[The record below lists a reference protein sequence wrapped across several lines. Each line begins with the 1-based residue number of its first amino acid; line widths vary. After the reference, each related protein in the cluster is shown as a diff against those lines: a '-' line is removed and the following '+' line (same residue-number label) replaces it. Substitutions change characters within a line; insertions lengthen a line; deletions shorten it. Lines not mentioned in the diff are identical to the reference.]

1 MHTDGST
8 AILVALLIVVI
19 AAFAYM
25 SCRRSHAPW
34 MYGGAAPSYMS
45 YMDNKS
51 TLSGDSAVH
60 HPAAMGMKQQADASS
75 ESAVSAAADLG
86 VIVPASKSGFTGA
99 SKTAFRGQTP
109 EALGYEK
116 DYDAEIAAWNST
128 DVGIMYKGQYEGCD
142 SQHQDTQ
149 PPIDYVAMITGQ
161 VADRRTVENQLKW
174 GAEMAPWAGTAT
186 IVGDSFEPMNY
197 VTRSGLGSFNVMAVK
212 QDDDRL
218 LVTEFSDKNDGF
230 YNTNTFQFNGCQM

>member
-34 MYGGAAPSYMS
+34 MFGGAPACQIS
-45 YMDNKS
+45 YMDCKES
-51 TLSGDSAVH
+51 LMDGSKK
-60 HPAAMGMKQQADASS
+60 HPAAMSVQKQASD
-75 ESAVSAAADLG
+75 ESAMSAAADLG

-109 EALGYEK
+109 EALGFEK

-128 DVGIMYKGQYEGCD
+128 DVGIQYKGQYDGCD
-142 SQHQDTQ
+142 SQHQDTE
-149 PPIDYVAMITGQ
+149 PPIDYVSMITGQ

-186 IVGDSFEPMNY
+186 VIGDSFEPMNY

-230 YNTNTFQFNGCQM
+230 YNTNTFQFNGCRM